1 MPCALSTAGPFGLPS
16 QFSFTSMHHHF
27 FLSSLDPSWPWH
39 CFICCC
45 YSVAKSC
52 LTLCDPHGLHTQSS
66 SVLTISRS
74 LLKLM
79 SMELVM
85 PSSAISSSAA
95 HFSSCLQSFPALGS
109 FPVSWLFISGVQ
121 RSGASASAS
130 VLPMNIQGWFLL
142 GLTGLISLQ
151 SKGFSRVFSIT
162 IQKHQFSGI
171 CLKTCSLSRG

>member
-95 HFSSCLQSFPALGS
+95 HFSSCLQSFPASKS
-109 FPVSWLFISGVQ
+109 FPISQLFTSGGQSIGV
-121 RSGASASAS
+121 SASAS
-130 VLPMNIQGWFLL
+130 ILVQGSNSGLLSFRIDWFDLL
-142 GLTGLISLQ
+142 AVKGTLNSLLRHR
-151 SKGFSRVFSIT
+151 KY
-162 IQKHQFSGI
+162 
-171 CLKTCSLSRG
+171 